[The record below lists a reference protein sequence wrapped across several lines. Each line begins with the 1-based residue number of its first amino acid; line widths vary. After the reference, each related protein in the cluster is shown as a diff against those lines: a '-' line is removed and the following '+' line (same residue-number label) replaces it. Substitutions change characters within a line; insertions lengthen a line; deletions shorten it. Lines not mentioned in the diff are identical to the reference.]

1 MVICSSGYRI
11 ALDGNAKDSNVNFV
25 SHAHSDHIS
34 GIKSGTA
41 TFASEET
48 RELLLARYGIK
59 VKEEHIP
66 KSIRLLNAGHILGS
80 KQLYAETEESG
91 TIIYSGDYQ
100 VRDSILSG
108 KLEIRNAETLIIDS
122 TYPYPDVLFDPCEEV
137 LSNIQ
142 HLVRTKGQNRN
153 IVLGAGCIGKAQE
166 LTKALNEIG
175 IRPIVDKRIGD
186 INSVYERYGFR
197 LEYSCMQDA
206 RPGACSVFLSEPKNV
221 RHIAAQL
228 SSSSGARPITAVATG
243 LANLYDFGYDFQFA
257 LSDHADFNSAI
268 EYIDGCAPKTIYT
281 VGKEAAAFAHN
292 LRTYGYNAY
301 PAHNA
306 NKIEYVPFSISSAL
320 VENGSKI

>member
-11 ALDGNAKDSNVNFV
+11 ALDGNAKGSNVNFV

-34 GIKSGTA
+34 GIKNGTA

-48 RELLLARYGIK
+48 RELLLARYGIM
-59 VKEEHIP
+59 VKEEPIP

-100 VRDSILSG
+100 VRDSPLSG
-108 KLEIRNAETLIIDS
+108 KLEIRNADALIIDS
-122 TYPYPDVLFDPCEEV
+122 TYPYPDISFDPCEEV

-142 HLVRTKGQNRN
+142 HLVRTKGQNRD

-175 IRPIVDKRIGD
+175 IQPIVDKRIGD
-186 INSVYERYGFR
+186 INGVYERHGFR
-197 LEYSCMQDA
+197 LDYCRMGDA
-206 RPGACSVFLSEPKNV
+206 PPRGCGVFLSEPKNV
-221 RHIAAQL
+221 RHIAAEL
-228 SSSSGARPITAVATG
+228 SSSAGAIPITAVVTG

-268 EYIDGCAPKTIYT
+268 EYIDRCSPKAIYT

-292 LRTYGYNAY
+292 LRTYGYNAS
-301 PAHNA
+301 PARNA
-306 NKIEYVPFSISSAL
+306 NQVECSSSGISLASAENRGKI
-320 VENGSKI
+320 

>member
-11 ALDGNAKDSNVNFV
+11 ALDGKAKDSNVNFV

-34 GIKSGTA
+34 GIKNGTA

-48 RELLLARYGIK
+48 RDLLLARYGIT
-59 VKEEHIP
+59 VKEEQMP

-80 KQLYAETEESG
+80 KQLYAETEDSG

-100 VRDSILSG
+100 VRDSLLSG
-108 KLEIRNAETLIIDS
+108 RLEIKNAETLIIDS
-122 TYPYPDVLFDPCEEV
+122 TYPYPDVSFDPCEEV

-142 HLVRTKGQNRN
+142 HLVKTKGQNRS
-153 IVLGAGCIGKAQE
+153 IVFGAGCIGKAQE

-175 IRPIVDKRIGD
+175 IQPIVDKRISD
-186 INSVYERYGFR
+186 INGVYERYGFR
-197 LEYSCMQDA
+197 MDYFCIKDELPSGCN
-206 RPGACSVFLSEPKNV
+206 VFLSEPKNV
-221 RHIAAQL
+221 KNIAAAL
-228 SSSSGARPITAVATG
+228 SSNTGASPITAVVTG
-243 LANLYDFGYDFQFA
+243 LANLYNFGYDFQFA

-268 EYIDGCAPKTIYT
+268 EYIDGCSPKIIYT
-281 VGKEAAAFAHN
+281 VGKEAVAFAHN

-306 NKIEYVPFSISSAL
+306 NKVERSSFGFSFASA
-320 VENGSKI
+320 ENRGKV